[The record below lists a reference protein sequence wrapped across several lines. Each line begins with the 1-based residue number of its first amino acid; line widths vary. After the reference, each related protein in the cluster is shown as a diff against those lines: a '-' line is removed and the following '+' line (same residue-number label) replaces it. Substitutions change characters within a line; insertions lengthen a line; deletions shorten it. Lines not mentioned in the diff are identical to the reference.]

1 MTLPHDKTF
10 IADKGILEAEQAQR
24 REENN
29 AKENA
34 MDVLAG
40 KLSRSI
46 RQGATSNSIC
56 ARFFARPLRLGAA
69 AVRISDFGIGAET

>member
-10 IADKGILEAEQAQR
+10 IADKGTLEAEQAQR

-46 RQGATSNSIC
+46 RQGVTSNSIC
-56 ARFFARPLRLGAA
+56 AHFFARPLRRCAA